1 MASETDQVPNQ
12 EANSAVSGEPIALY
26 TVVLLFGPAVGFLLG
41 GPGGAGMAL
50 LIGLLCVL
58 IIHLKEP
65 ELAARL
71 NERAAEE
78 LEELD
83 IRDTG

>member
-12 EANSAVSGEPIALY
+12 ENNSAVSDEPIALY
-26 TVVLLFGPAVGFLLG
+26 TVVLLFGPAVGILLG
-41 GPGGAGMAL
+41 GPGGGGMAL

-58 IIHLKEP
+58 IIHLTEP
-65 ELAARL
+65 DLATQL

-78 LEELD
+78 LEELG
-83 IRDTG
+83 IRDSG